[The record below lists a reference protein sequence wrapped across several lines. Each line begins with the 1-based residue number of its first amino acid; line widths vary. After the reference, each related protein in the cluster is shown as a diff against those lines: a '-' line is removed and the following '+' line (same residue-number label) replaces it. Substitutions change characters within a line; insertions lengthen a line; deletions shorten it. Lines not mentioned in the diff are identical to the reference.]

1 MEINRPVDTVAAP
14 LDILK
19 SRFGYDS
26 FRGLQEEIIANVL
39 DRHDSLA
46 LMPTGAGKSL
56 CYQLPALIFKGTTLV
71 ISPLIALMKDQVD
84 ALNANG
90 IPARY
95 INSSQPSREIEQAQS
110 EARQGQVRML
120 YVAPE
125 RLALSGFRSFL
136 HSLDLS
142 LIAIDEAHC
151 ISEWGHEFRPDY
163 RNLLQM
169 RQEFPEVPVIALTA
183 TATERVRE
191 DIISQLGLHRGQVF
205 LSSFNRPNLSY
216 SVHPKSDSLALL
228 MSMLRK
234 RRGQSAIIYCFS
246 RRETEELADDL
257 NKSGFEARPYHA
269 GLDAETRSKNQE
281 DFVRDR
287 VPIIVATIAF
297 GMGIDKPDVR
307 LVVHNSLPRSLEG
320 YYQETGRAGR
330 DGLPSECVLFF
341 AYGDKARQDYFL
353 NQIESADEQRN
364 AREKLNQMMDYAQT
378 PTCRRRT
385 LLEYFGEEW
394 TEENCGSCDVCLREA
409 DDFDATEVALKILSA
424 VVRTGERFGAVHI
437 IQVLTG
443 SREKRILDLGHDRLS
458 VHGIVKDF
466 QRTELREIIGHL
478 RARGLLAL
486 NEGEFP
492 TLTVTPGGREF
503 LQQREK
509 LTLPRPQTP
518 EASDD
523 RRPGSRRP
531 TGAPALGEYD
541 EKLFDELRTLRRRL
555 ADTRNVPPYVV
566 FGDVSLRHMAA
577 VIPQTLEEFGRIH
590 GVGQAKLQQYGAD
603 FLKVIC
609 AYAEANDIPAVTYD
623 APSRERPAPD
633 PQERDRGH
641 GQRGRGA
648 TFETTR
654 DLLAQ
659 GLTISQIAEHRGLA
673 ATTILGHLER
683 ISDQGEIL
691 DLTHI
696 LPPSER
702 LDQIEIAFR
711 TCGSVF
717 LHPVWEYLGP
727 DFTYEELRLVRI
739 HLRQQGRLEEE

>member
-1 MEINRPVDTVAAP
+1 METATNALAV
-14 LDILK
+14 LK

-26 FRGLQEEIIANVL
+26 FRDLQEDIITTVIAG
-39 DRHDSLA
+39 RDSLV

-56 CYQLPALIFKGTTLV
+56 CYQLPALIFKGVTLV
-71 ISPLIALMKDQVD
+71 VSPLIALMKDQVD
-84 ALNANG
+84 ALTANG
-90 IPARY
+90 IPARF
-95 INSSQPSREIEQAQS
+95 INSAQS
-110 EARQGQVRML
+110 RWEMEQVQAEVRQGQVKLL

-125 RLALSGFRSFL
+125 RLALPDFRGFLR
-136 HSLDLS
+136 SLDLS

-169 RQEFPEVPVIALTA
+169 RQDFPQVPVIALTA

-205 LSSFNRPNLSY
+205 LSSFNRANLSY

-228 MSMLRK
+228 MSMLQK
-234 RRGQSAIIYCFS
+234 SRGQSAIIYCFS
-246 RRETEELADDL
+246 RRETEELADGL
-257 NKSGFEARPYHA
+257 NKRGFEACPYHA
-269 GLDAETRSKNQE
+269 GLDAETRRKNQE

-307 LVVHNSLPRSLEG
+307 LVVHNSLPKSLEG

-341 AYGDKARQDYFL
+341 GYGDKARQDYFI
-353 NQIESADEQRN
+353 NQIESATEQRN
-364 AREKLNQMMDYAQT
+364 AREKLTQMVDYAQT

-385 LLEYFGEEW
+385 LLEYFDEEW
-394 TEENCGSCDVCLREA
+394 TEENCGGCDVCLRAA
-409 DDFDATEVALKILSA
+409 DDFDATEVAQKVLSA

-458 VHGIVKDF
+458 VHGIVRDF
-466 QRTELREIIGHL
+466 QRPELREIIGHL
-478 RARGLLAL
+478 RVKGLLAL

-492 TLTVTPGGREF
+492 TLTVTPKGREF
-503 LQQREK
+503 LQQRNK

-518 EASDD
+518 EASDE
-523 RRPGSRRP
+523 RQSGSRRP
-531 TGAPALGEYD
+531 SGAPALGEYD
-541 EKLFDELRTLRRRL
+541 EKLFEELRTLRRRL
-555 ADTRNVPPYVV
+555 ADARNVPPFVV

-577 VIPQTLEEFGRIH
+577 VIPQTLEEFERIP
-590 GVGQAKLQQYGAD
+590 GVGQAKLQQYGAE
-603 FLKVIC
+603 FLQVIC
-609 AYAEANDIPAVTYD
+609 AYAEANGIPAVTYD
-623 APSRERPAPD
+623 ALVDEKPAPD
-633 PQERDRGH
+633 LQEGERGH
-641 GQRGRGA
+641 RQRGRGA
-648 TFETTR
+648 TYETTKE
-654 DLLAQ
+654 LLAQ
-659 GLTISQIAEHRGLA
+659 GLTISQIAEQRGLA

-691 DLTHI
+691 DLTHL
-696 LPPSER
+696 LPPAER
-702 LDQIEIAFR
+702 LNQIEQAFL
-711 TCGSVF
+711 TCGSAF
-717 LHPVWEYLGP
+717 FRPVWEYLGP
-727 DFTYEELRLVRI
+727 DFAYDELRLVRI
-739 HLRQQGRLEEE
+739 WLRQEGRLPQDGE